1 MNATLSAKQFGL
13 LLNVDLSSG
22 RCRLSEAP
30 AAAIP
35 YLGGRGF
42 NIWHLYRHL
51 PCGIDPLSPDN
62 LLMFSCGL
70 LTGSPAP
77 ASARLHINALSP
89 QTGILGSSNIGG
101 YAGAW
106 LRSHGI
112 ASVIVGGKSNK
123 PVYLEISPEGTRLRD
138 ASHLWGCDAFETQ
151 DLIKRAHPQT
161 PLRILTIGPGGENG
175 VTYAAIISERDH
187 AAGRTGM
194 GLVMG
199 SKNLKAIV
207 ITRGEQTHFPAQT
220 PSQRAAVKSYTTKI
234 RQASEY
240 SFFSRYGGAGYIKWA
255 NALGIMGSKN
265 YSAIGVN
272 DIEKIDGRQLE
283 PYIVR
288 SSGCYRCP
296 VQCKADLKM
305 RGPKG
310 AQCTRPEFEP
320 IINLGPKCGLDD
332 LDHIIKLDNLCGR
345 LGIDSTSAAS
355 ALAFAMDLNAK
366 NLLPEDL
373 LGGLDLTWGN
383 ASAMELLL
391 HQIVNGEGL
400 GKILRLGVKKAAER
414 IGGGASLYAA
424 HAKGLELSAYHPA
437 AIMGSALGYAVSS
450 RGGDYNNI
458 YASLEYSWTE
468 AEAEK
473 AFGTKEAVNIHS
485 IAAKGRLIRKAVTAN
500 IIIDCLGLCKVP
512 ALSLLRSF
520 DLGHETELINGL
532 TGQHLTGEDLS
543 ELGTEIASLEKR
555 FNIRHAPA
563 EMEDTL
569 PQMFFE
575 TAKSEGL
582 TRQNFESM
590 RSEYYDAMGWGNS
603 GIPPGPDDGP
613 VS

>member
-1 MNATLSAKQFGL
+1 
-13 LLNVDLSSG
+13 
-22 RCRLSEAP
+22 
-30 AAAIP
+30 
-35 YLGGRGF
+35 
-42 NIWHLYRHL
+42 
-51 PCGIDPLSPDN
+51 
-62 LLMFSCGL
+62 
-70 LTGSPAP
+70 
-77 ASARLHINALSP
+77 
-89 QTGILGSSNIGG
+89 
-101 YAGAW
+101 
-106 LRSHGI
+106 
-112 ASVIVGGKSNK
+112 
-123 PVYLEISPEGTRLRD
+123 
-138 ASHLWGCDAFETQ
+138 
-151 DLIKRAHPQT
+151 
-161 PLRILTIGPGGENG
+161 
-175 VTYAAIISERDH
+175 
-187 AAGRTGM
+187 
-194 GLVMG
+194 
-199 SKNLKAIV
+199 
-207 ITRGEQTHFPAQT
+207 
-220 PSQRAAVKSYTTKI
+220 
-234 RQASEY
+234 
-240 SFFSRYGGAGYIKWA
+240 
-255 NALGIMGSKN
+255 
-265 YSAIGVN
+265 
-272 DIEKIDGRQLE
+272 
-283 PYIVR
+283 
-288 SSGCYRCP
+288 
-296 VQCKADLKM
+296 
-305 RGPKG
+305 
-310 AQCTRPEFEP
+310 
-320 IINLGPKCGLDD
+320 
-332 LDHIIKLDNLCGR
+332 
-345 LGIDSTSAAS
+345 
-355 ALAFAMDLNAK
+355 
-366 NLLPEDL
+366 
-373 LGGLDLTWGN
+373 
-383 ASAMELLL
+383 MELLL